1 MIGFPFLDAM
11 RIRNRSPAG
20 IRTAFFV
27 VLLSPLAGC
36 TYVEA
41 VFVTNSSAAPIEII
55 RDDISHTIEPGD
67 TKKVRGLH
75 LTGVTIVSAH
85 GSTVSYSAS
94 MRVLF
99 EERPAYAGKY
109 ICTSFIGGRIDVHYS
124 ESGQLQLM
132 PCAAEYPVVVLN
144 PDTPAEED

>member
-1 MIGFPFLDAM
+1 MIGFPFVNAM

-20 IRTAFFV
+20 IRAAFV
-27 VLLSPLAGC
+27 VALLSPFAGC

-41 VFVTNSSAAPIEII
+41 VFVTNLSAAPIKII
-55 RDDISHTIEPGD
+55 RDDISYTIDPGD
-67 TKKVRGLH
+67 TEKVRGLH
-75 LTGVTIVSAH
+75 LTGVTIVSAD

-99 EERPAYAGKY
+99 EDRPVYAGKY

-124 ESGQLQLM
+124 ESGRLQLM
-132 PCAAEYPVVVLN
+132 PCTSEYPVVELN